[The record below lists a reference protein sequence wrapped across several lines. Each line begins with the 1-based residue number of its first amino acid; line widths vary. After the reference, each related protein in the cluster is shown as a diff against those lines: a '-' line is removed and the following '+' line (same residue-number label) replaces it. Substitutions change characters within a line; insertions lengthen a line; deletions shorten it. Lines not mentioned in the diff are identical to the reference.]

1 MSENNETSVHPIF
14 SIVVVHTF
22 EADMLR
28 LTLKGLKRASV
39 RIPFEVIVVDN
50 RPSAG
55 FADTLKA
62 VYPEAR
68 YFANAKNLG
77 FGSAMNV
84 GIRQAL
90 GKYVLIFNPDIIV
103 KEGSLEALV
112 AFMDA
117 HPDVGIVGPRLVN
130 PDGSL
135 QHSSYRLPTWLLP
148 VYRRTP
154 IGKLGF
160 AKSVIDRY
168 FRTDEPHDKT
178 MDVDAMIGAALFCR
192 RDVLVRVGM
201 FDERY
206 FLYYEDN
213 DLCRAVWEAGYR
225 VVYYPKAEFMHY
237 HRRATA
243 DGGLLA
249 QVTSKGTWIQMQS
262 FFKYMKKFAKKENPR
277 LAYLQEH
284 GPINQDA

>member
-1 MSENNETSVHPIF
+1 MSENNETSANPVF

-28 LTLKGLKRASV
+28 LTLKGLKRASIKV
-39 RIPFEVIVVDN
+39 PFEVIVVDN

-55 FADTLKA
+55 FAEVLKTT
-62 VYPEAR
+62 YSEAR

-77 FGSAMNV
+77 FGGAMNV
-84 GIRQAL
+84 GIRQAR

-103 KEGSLEALV
+103 KEGSLESLV
-112 AFMDA
+112 AFMEA
-117 HPDVGIVGPRLVN
+117 HSDVGIVGPRLVN

-160 AKSVIDRY
+160 AKKVIDHY
-168 FRTDEPHDKT
+168 FRTDEPHEKT

-192 RDVLVRVGM
+192 RDILLEVGM

-213 DLCRAVWEAGYR
+213 DLCRKFWEAGYR

-243 DGGLLA
+243 DGGLFHQLF
-249 QVTSKGTWIQMQS
+249 SRGTWIQMES
-262 FFKYMKKFAKKENPR
+262 FFKYMKKFYKKENPR
-277 LAYLQEH
+277 LLYIRDH
-284 GPINQDA
+284 GPINPDA